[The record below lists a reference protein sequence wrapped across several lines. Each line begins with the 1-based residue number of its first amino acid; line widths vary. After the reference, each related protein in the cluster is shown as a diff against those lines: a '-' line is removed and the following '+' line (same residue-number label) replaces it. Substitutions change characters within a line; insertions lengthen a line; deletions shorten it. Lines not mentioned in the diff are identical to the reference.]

1 MEFVSADPVTRPR
14 GVKIVCTLGPA
25 SSDEA
30 SLRALL
36 DAGLDVARLNFSH
49 GSRADH
55 AARARLLRRLAAE
68 RGRAVALLQDL
79 QGPKVRIG
87 AMAPGT
93 RLEADGGFELR
104 RGAGEGDSRRAFLDD
119 AIFFE
124 EVKKGDRLLLA
135 DGTIELVAEDAGQDR
150 IACRVL
156 SGGPLAS
163 RKGVNAPRGLLRR
176 PVLSETDLADLA
188 FGVEIGVDLVA
199 VSYVRSAEDLRSV
212 RRALRRHDAATP
224 LVAKIETAA
233 AIASLDEILEA
244 TDAVMLARGDLAL
257 ETPFERVPMEQKRI
271 LRAARRRGRPVI
283 TATQLLAS
291 MVSEPRPTR
300 AEVNDVANA
309 VLDGSD
315 ALMLSEETA
324 IGAHPARAAETMA
337 RVIRATEQDA
347 PDEILGAEGL
357 SSELHALGVVAESAA
372 RTARA
377 IGARAIVAWTK
388 GGLGARLLSRASRRL
403 PIVAPARTPEA
414 ARLLGA
420 VRSVIP
426 IPAPLGAID
435 PAAVRRLLGAAE
447 GEDAPLVL
455 LGHEMGPL
463 GRRIPWLR
471 VAHLDEP
478 AAWCRDPSGGG
489 SSAPG

>member
-1 MEFVSADPVTRPR
+1 MTDPDIRPR

-25 SSDEA
+25 SSSEA
-30 SLRALL
+30 ALGALL

-49 GSRADH
+49 GTRAEH
-55 AARARLLRRLAAE
+55 AGRANLLRRLAAE
-68 RGRAVALLQDL
+68 RGRTVALLQDL

-87 AMAPGT
+87 PMAPAT
-93 RLEADGGFELR
+93 RLEADAGFELV
-104 RGAGEGDSRRAFLDD
+104 RGAETGDERRAFVDD
-119 AIFFE
+119 PHFFE
-124 EVKKGDRLLLA
+124 EVRPGDRLLLA
-135 DGTIELVAEDAGQDR
+135 DGAIELLSESAGDAR
-150 IACRVL
+150 VACRVL
-156 SGGPLAS
+156 SGGVLAS
-163 RKGVNAPRGLLRR
+163 RKGVNLPRGLLRR
-176 PVLSETDLADLA
+176 PILSDTDLADLA

-199 VSYVRSAEDLRSV
+199 VSYVRSADDLRIV
-212 RRALRRHDAATP
+212 RRALRQHGAVTR

-233 AIASLDEILEA
+233 AITRLDEILEA

-291 MVSEPRPTR
+291 MVSDPRPTR

-337 RVIRATEQDA
+337 RVIMATEQEA

-357 SSELHALGVVAESAA
+357 SSEVHALGVVAESAA

-377 IGARAIVAWTK
+377 IGARAIVAWTR

-403 PIVAPARTPEA
+403 PILAPARTPEA

-420 VRSVIP
+420 VRSVTP
-426 IPAPLGAID
+426 LLAPRGVID
-435 PAAVRRLLGAAE
+435 PGAVRALLGVAE
-447 GEDAPLVL
+447 GDDATIVL
-455 LGHEMGPL
+455 LGHEVGPL

-478 AAWCRDPSGGG
+478 AAWCRDPAEGG
-489 SSAPG
+489 SASPE